1 MRLRGP
7 TNRVYKEKVSVHLMS
22 AQSLFFAI
30 KDAITTYRI
39 LSQVQGTL
47 IKEVIH
53 ALYPTKS
60 HLEPFPITIYFQK
73 SCISQPA

>member
-7 TNRVYKEKVSVHLMS
+7 TNRVYKEKASVHLMS

-53 ALYPTKS
+53 ALYPTNRAISS
-60 HLEPFPITIYFQK
+60 HFQ
-73 SCISQPA
+73 